1 MKRMKWQT
9 TEMFAMNISNK
20 RLKAKI
26 QKNSYKTMKRYP
38 RDLKGQFSKDGH

>member
-9 TEMFAMNISNK
+9 TETFAMNISNK

-26 QKNSYKTMKRYP
+26 QKNSYKTIRKRQATP
-38 RDLKGQFSKDGH
+38 